1 MKKSSNTNKNESSS
15 KLIDVKRDNKSIF
28 KDNSYESFELE
39 DSSKMNEKIFVDFD
53 ASVSA
58 IGKDEEDNNLSV
70 NGDKFI
76 YDLVENID
84 GNNLKKTNIKEENIK
99 CISSTKATSIKDIFK
114 KADDNVNLEEYEKEK
129 NNITFMKKKTKRK

>member
-1 MKKSSNTNKNESSS
+1 MKKSSNTNKNETSS

-39 DSSKMNEKIFVDFD
+39 DSSKMNENIFVDFD

-114 KADDNVNLEEYEKEK
+114 KADDNVNLEKKKKKK

>member
-1 MKKSSNTNKNESSS
+1 MKKSSNTNKNETSS

-39 DSSKMNEKIFVDFD
+39 DSSKMNENIFIDFD

>member
-1 MKKSSNTNKNESSS
+1 MKKSSNTNKNETSS

-39 DSSKMNEKIFVDFD
+39 DSSKMNENIFVDFD

-70 NGDKFI
+70 NGDKLI

>member
-1 MKKSSNTNKNESSS
+1 MKKSSNTNKNETSS

-39 DSSKMNEKIFVDFD
+39 DSSKMNENIFVDFD

>member
-1 MKKSSNTNKNESSS
+1 MR
-15 KLIDVKRDNKSIF
+15 I
-28 KDNSYESFELE
+28 
-39 DSSKMNEKIFVDFD
+39 VDFN

-70 NGDKFI
+70 NGDKLI

-84 GNNLKKTNIKEENIK
+84 GNNLKKANIKEENFK
-99 CISSTKATSIKDIFK
+99 CISSTKATSIKVIYI
-114 KADDNVNLEEYEKEK
+114 KAEYNANIEEYEKEK

>member
-1 MKKSSNTNKNESSS
+1 MKKSSNTNKNETSS

-39 DSSKMNEKIFVDFD
+39 DSSKMNENIFDDFD

-70 NGDKFI
+70 NGDKLI

-99 CISSTKATSIKDIFK
+99 CIISTKATSIKDIFK

>member
-39 DSSKMNEKIFVDFD
+39 DSSKMNENIFVDFD

-84 GNNLKKTNIKEENIK
+84 GNNLKKANIKEENIK

>member
-1 MKKSSNTNKNESSS
+1 MKKSSNTNKNETSS

-39 DSSKMNEKIFVDFD
+39 DSSKMNENIFVDFD

-70 NGDKFI
+70 NGDKLI

-99 CISSTKATSIKDIFK
+99 CIISTKATSIKDIFK

>member
-1 MKKSSNTNKNESSS
+1 MKKSSNTNKNETSSN
-15 KLIDVKRDNKSIF
+15 LIDVKRDNKFIF
-28 KDNSYESFELE
+28 KDNSIESFELE
-39 DSSKMNEKIFVDFD
+39 DSSKMNENIFVDFD

-70 NGDKFI
+70 NGDKLI

-99 CISSTKATSIKDIFK
+99 CIISTKATSIKDIFK

>member
-1 MKKSSNTNKNESSS
+1 MKKSSNTNKNGTSS
-15 KLIDVKRDNKSIF
+15 KLIDVKRDTKSQF
-28 KDNSYESFELE
+28 KDNSIQSFELE
-39 DSSKMNEKIFVDFD
+39 DSSKMNENIFVDFD
-53 ASVSA
+53 DSVSA

-70 NGDKFI
+70 NGDKLI

-84 GNNLKKTNIKEENIK
+84 DNNLKKTNIKEENFK
-99 CISSTKATSIKDIFK
+99 CVSSTKATSIKVFYQ

>member
-1 MKKSSNTNKNESSS
+1 MKKSSNTNKNETSS

-39 DSSKMNEKIFVDFD
+39 DSSKMNENIFVDFD

-70 NGDKFI
+70 NGDKLI

-99 CISSTKATSIKDIFK
+99 CVISTKATSIKDIFK

>member
-1 MKKSSNTNKNESSS
+1 MKQSSNTNENGTSS
-15 KLIDVKRDNKSIF
+15 KLIDANRDTKSKF
-28 KDNSYESFELE
+28 KDNSIESFDLE
-39 DSSKMNEKIFVDFD
+39 DSSKMNENNFVDFD

-70 NGDKFI
+70 NGDKLI

-84 GNNLKKTNIKEENIK
+84 GNNLKKANIKEENFK
-99 CISSTKATSIKDIFK
+99 CISSTKATSIKVIYI
-114 KADDNVNLEEYEKEK
+114 KAEYNANLEEYEKEK